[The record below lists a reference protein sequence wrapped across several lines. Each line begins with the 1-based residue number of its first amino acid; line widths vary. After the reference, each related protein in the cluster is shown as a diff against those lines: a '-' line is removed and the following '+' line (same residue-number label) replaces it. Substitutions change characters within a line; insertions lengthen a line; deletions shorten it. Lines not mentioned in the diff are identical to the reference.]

1 MRPVSLPLASV
12 VFAALALASSLP
24 VHATGPCVP
33 SVNTLC
39 LDDVA
44 GDKRFAVKVDYSTTQ
59 GGGFVGSGKAVPLNA
74 LGVVRGGLFYFFN
87 ADNPEILVKIVN
99 GCALNNRFWVYLSA
113 GTNVGFNLT
122 VTDTT
127 YDKSKSYQNPDL
139 LAAQSVNDTASVT
152 CDGSTPPTDP
162 PPTEPPPG
170 DPRWILTTRPGTFFT
185 ATAQNPVFQ
194 VDIPVSPAIA
204 FYRVVVEVEVDLN
217 GWYEA
222 RPTGKHNIFKVWRG
236 SSLDGNLFGDVGIL
250 GPSRNELELVSN
262 ADLPSGQ
269 YEVQSDSLE
278 LDPNGTYSFLYIYT
292 SSTGDTE
299 TAVYEGSV
307 VGQNRI
313 FRMFGSATAHNPIH
327 GTGQG
332 FSVSFGYP
340 DQGAGN
346 TDVPSLGWTY
356 KNMKAYLEY
365 PVP

>member
-152 CDGSTPPTDP
+152 CDGSTPPTEP

-185 ATAQNPVFQ
+185 ATAQTPVFQ
-194 VDIPVSPAIA
+194 VDIPVSPTIA

-269 YEVQSDSLE
+269 YEVQSDSL
-278 LDPNGTYSFLYIYT
+278 P
-292 SSTGDTE
+292 SSTRTGPTRSSTSTPPRRE
-299 TAVYEGSV
+299 TPRRRSTRGVSSGRTGSSACSGARPHTTPSTAPV
-307 VGQNRI
+307 RVSPCRSAIRI
-313 FRMFGSATAHNPIH
+313 RGL
-327 GTGQG
+327 GTRTCRASGG
-332 FSVSFGYP
+332 
-340 DQGAGN
+340 
-346 TDVPSLGWTY
+346 PSRT
-356 KNMKAYLEY
+356 
-365 PVP
+365 